1 VTVDAV
7 DLLRRLLREGPVY
20 VDERYR
26 VLTDSEGYR
35 ELTVT
40 DEEFAYCQRLASE
53 EEGT

>member
-7 DLLRRLLREGPVY
+7 DLLRRLLREGP
-20 VDERYR
+20 
-26 VLTDSEGYR
+26 